1 MAYTTLA
8 VLKDYLGIPSAT
20 STEDTPLTA
29 AIDAAQDLVDGF
41 TNTTFETVTEARV
54 YRADDPG
61 VLLVD
66 QFHTLTGLVV
76 KTDSSNDGTYDTTL
90 TSPTNFLVQ
99 PFNEP
104 PFTSLLNVSG
114 DWPRYNSGRPAVQV
128 TAAYGDQN
136 NASVPYAVQQAALIL
151 AARLYQRQASPLGIM
166 TGFADYGIAR
176 ISKVDPDVT
185 ALLQQ
190 YKRLSTA

>member
-1 MAYTTLA
+1 MAYTSLS
-8 VLKDYLGIPSAT
+8 VLKDYLGIPSGTT
-20 STEDTPLTA
+20 SEDTPLTA
-29 AIDAAQDLVDGF
+29 AINAAQDLVDGY

-54 YRADDPG
+54 YRAEDPH

-76 KTDSSNDGTYDTTL
+76 KTDTSNDGTYDTTL
-90 TSPTNFLVQ
+90 TITTDFVVQ
-99 PFNEP
+99 PFNKP

-114 DWPRYNSGRPAVQV
+114 DWPRYESGRPAVEV

-136 NASVPYAVQQAALIL
+136 AAAVPYAVQQAASSSPHACTSAKLP
-151 AARLYQRQASPLGIM
+151 ARHHDRLRRLRHR
-166 TGFADYGIAR
+166 R
-176 ISKVDPDVT
+176 ISRQDPDVA

-190 YKRLSTA
+190 YKRLATA

>member
-1 MAYTTLA
+1 VAYTTLP

-29 AIDAAQDLVDGF
+29 AVNAAQDLVDGIC
-41 TNTTFETVTEARV
+41 NTTFETVTEARV
-54 YRADDPG
+54 YAADDPA

-66 QFHTLTGLVV
+66 QFNTLTGLVV
-76 KTDSSNDGTYDTTL
+76 KTDTAGDGVYDTTL
-90 TSPTNFLVQ
+90 TITTDFLVNPYNQ
-99 PFNEP
+99 S
-104 PFTSLLNVSG
+104 PFTALQNVSG
-114 DWPRYNSGRPAVQV
+114 DWPRYNSGRPGVQV
-128 TAAYGDQN
+128 TAAYGDR
-136 NASVPYAVQQAALIL
+136 NASGVPYAVQQATLIL
-151 AARLYQRQASPLGIM
+151 AARLYQRKASPLGIM

-190 YKRLSTA
+190 YKQLSTA